1 MSARLNTLIAWPHID
16 LKEQECAV
24 VVTCR
29 AAQADFVMSP
39 QHARTLAAELLAAA
53 DFVTS
58 TLKQKGL
65 NHEAEQN
72 QIVD

>member
-1 MSARLNTLIAWPHID
+1 MTAQLNTLFAWAHID

-29 AAQADFVMSP
+29 DARADFVMSP
-39 QHARTLAAELLAAA
+39 QHARTLASELLAAA

-65 NHEAEQN
+65 THEAAQN
-72 QIVD
+72 QTVD